1 MGTEL
6 QQRKLLSETN
16 RHPRDCRI
24 TFKEEGHEYTL
35 EGCNRAPISV
45 TTLIHHWFP
54 VFDKEA
60 VAEKLMK
67 GRNWEKSKYFG
78 KTKEEIIK
86 QWDDNGAQASGL
98 GTLMHADIE
107 YYLNRQPVLNEN
119 SKEFSHFKT
128 FWSAF
133 QQANPTFVPY
143 RTEWVVFDEDKK
155 VAGSIDCVL
164 SDPQGNL
171 IILDWKRSKEIK
183 MKNDY
188 KEKGY
193 GPFAKLDHCNFSH
206 YSLQLN
212 IYRHLLETKYSR
224 NVVAMF
230 IVVLHPDNETFQIH
244 QIQHYDIASVW
255 DTITAIDPHK

>member
-1 MGTEL
+1 MA
-6 QQRKLLSETN
+6 LLSETN
-16 RHPRDCRI
+16 RHPRDSRI
-24 TFKEEGHEYTL
+24 TFEEEGHKYTL
-35 EGCNRAPISV
+35 QGLNGVPISQSPISV

-67 GRNWEKSKYFG
+67 GRNWEKSQYFG

-86 QWDDNGAQASGL
+86 QWDDNGTKASGL

-107 YYLNRQPVLNEN
+107 RYLNNIPVLNDTT
-119 SKEFSHFKT
+119 KEFSHFRN
-128 FWSAF
+128 FWTAF
-133 QQANPTFVPY
+133 QETNPSFKPY
-143 RTEWVVFDEDKK
+143 RTEWVVFDEDKI

-164 SDPQGNL
+164 SDGMGNL

-183 MKNDY
+183 MKNDFR
-188 KEKGY
+188 ERGL
-193 GPFAKLDHCNFSH
+193 GPFVKMDHCNFNH

-212 IYRHLLETKYSR
+212 IYRYLLETKYQR
-224 NVVAMF
+224 TVVAMF

-244 QIQHYDIASVW
+244 QIQKHDIGSVW
-255 DTITAIDPHK
+255 DTITNIHEHK